1 MIDSHP
7 SWTERDLWGYGPEP
21 PDPKWPGGARIAVSV
36 VLNVEAGSEL
46 SLSQGDEANEAVHEI
61 IEPVANV
68 PNPCLSSHFDYGPRA
83 GYWRIV
89 RLLDRFGVTCTVSV
103 CGRTLEHAPWLGTDM
118 AKRGYEPACH
128 SYRWEGHAQMS
139 EDHEREIIARSVK
152 SVEKAT
158 GVRPLG
164 WHTKGAA
171 SPNTRRLLVEAGFEY
186 DSDAYNDDL
195 PYMLDVAG
203 KAHVVVP
210 YSFITNDMRFM
221 PIGNFV
227 HGDDFARC
235 AIDAFD
241 VLRREGG
248 RMMSVG
254 VHPRL
259 LGHPSRIIGLER
271 FLEHACASGEA
282 WFARRID
289 IARHWRRRAQ
299 ELESSVTNQP
309 AS

>member
-1 MIDSHP
+1 MSDRILAMN
-7 SWTERDLWGYGPEP
+7 ERDLRGYGPEP
-21 PDPKWPGGARIAVSV
+21 PDPKWPHGARVAVSI
-36 VLNVEAGSEL
+36 VLNVEAGAEL
-46 SLSQGDEANEAVHEI
+46 SLAQGDEANESVHEI
-61 IEPVANV
+61 IEPVSDV

-89 RLLDRFGVTCTVSV
+89 RLLERFGVPCTVSI
-103 CGRTLEHAPWLGTDM
+103 CGRTITHAPWLPEDM
-118 AKRGYEPACH
+118 LARGYEIACH
-128 SYRWEGHAQMS
+128 SYRWEGHANMD
-139 EDHEREIIARSVK
+139 EAHEREVIAQSVQTI
-152 SVEKAT
+152 EDAA
-158 GVRPLG
+158 GVRPVG

-171 SPNTRRLLVEAGFEY
+171 SPNTRRLLVESGFEY

-195 PYMLDVAG
+195 PYLQDVEG
-203 KAHVVVP
+203 KTHVIMP

-235 AIDAFD
+235 TIDSFD

-271 FLEHACASGEA
+271 FLAHAFATGDA
-282 WFARRID
+282 WFARRMD
-289 IARHWRRRAQ
+289 IARHWRSLYGI
-299 ELESSVTNQP
+299 EL
-309 AS
+309 